1 MSAGRQIALG
11 LLLLAVTYAGVAFA
25 LAYALRTLP

>member
-1 MSAGRQIALG
+1 MSARAQIALTVLIVG
-11 LLLLAVTYAGVAFA
+11 ATYVAVTIA